1 MGRKSTPARILAPL
15 GTVAVWLPI
24 AAMLATSVPGSL
36 RAGTF
41 RMDYLMPAELFPLAL
56 LGGVLLVF
64 AAVSA
69 RSHTR
74 LIGWGFGLAVGAL
87 VAGQALAV
95 ATGLA
100 SGRIQPVGF
109 PWALVVG
116 SLAVYT
122 LALVVLGCAGVLLT
136 RAVFRRQEDEGE

>member
-1 MGRKSTPARILAPL
+1 MGWMNTFARILALL
-15 GTVAVWLPI
+15 GTAAVWLPV

-36 RAGTF
+36 RTGTF
-41 RMDYLMPAELFPLAL
+41 RIDYLMPAELFPLAL
-56 LGGVLLVF
+56 VGGVLLIL
-64 AAVSA
+64 AAVIA
-69 RSHTR
+69 RSHKR

-100 SGRIQPVGF
+100 SGETEPVGF

-116 SLAVYT
+116 SLALYT
-122 LALVVLGCAGVLLT
+122 VGLVVLGCAGVMLT
-136 RAVFRRQEDEGE
+136 RFVCRRQEDGGD